1 MYKNEVSFCILYQI
15 LLSKVPPISRYM
27 AFVKMQIKPKMNPKN
42 STKIKQIQPWQ
53 PVQGNTAETVSES
66 RTPWTKLQLQ
76 PNPYNTPA

>member
-1 MYKNEVSFCILYQI
+1 
-15 LLSKVPPISRYM
+15 
-27 AFVKMQIKPKMNPKN
+27 MQIKPKMNPKN